1 MVLHQQGKPLLAIS
15 GETPPSIQNSRRL
28 LKRRIPGRAAARQ
41 MLLTHRLWL
50 CPRGGKGQPEIPLE
64 WLGVRWSSSGLAP
77 WFRGKLYGPTTA
89 GGKASTGVSGEALP
103 SIQNTGRL
111 WERRIPGRA
120 AAHELSLTH
129 GLWLCPRGGKRHPLI
144 LLECP
149 GDGWSSSCLTPW
161 PRGKTHSP
169 TVATVKASAQH

>member
-64 WLGVRWSSSGLAP
+64 WLGARWSSSGLAP
-77 WFRGKLYGPTTA
+77 WPWGELQVSTA
-89 GGKASTGVSGEALP
+89 ASA
-103 SIQNTGRL
+103 
-111 WERRIPGRA
+111 
-120 AAHELSLTH
+120 
-129 GLWLCPRGGKRHPLI
+129 
-144 LLECP
+144 
-149 GDGWSSSCLTPW
+149 
-161 PRGKTHSP
+161 
-169 TVATVKASAQH
+169 KASAEQ